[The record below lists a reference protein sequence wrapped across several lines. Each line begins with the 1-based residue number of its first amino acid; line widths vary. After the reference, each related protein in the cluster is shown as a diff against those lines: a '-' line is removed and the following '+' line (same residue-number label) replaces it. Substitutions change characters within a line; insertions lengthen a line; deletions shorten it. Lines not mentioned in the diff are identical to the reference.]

1 MHAHV
6 VAATCDVVYALMCN
20 GSVRNLLKNVTVSST
35 YTYYSHSYHGKENL
49 CLHTTEGGAMVNGAP
64 AAG

>member
-6 VAATCDVVYALMCN
+6 VAATCDVVYALMCD
-20 GSVRNLLKNVTVSST
+20 GSARNLQKNVTVSST
-35 YTYYSHSYHGKENL
+35 YTNNAHGYHGQENL
-49 CLHTTEGGAMVNGAP
+49 CLHTTGGATVNGVP